1 MVCNQSNLSTFP
13 RLPAW
18 DRKDSNNKIKSR
30 SLKRTLM
37 DHVEDP
43 LSALIIDGQLHEGD
57 TVVVEA
63 DKARKDSNNKIKRKE
78 ERIKNHNVVAVR
90 RRTD

>member
-1 MVCNQSNLSTFP
+1 
-13 RLPAW
+13 
-18 DRKDSNNKIKSR
+18 
-30 SLKRTLM
+30 M

-63 DKARKDSNNKIKRKE
+63 DKARGVRL
-78 ERIKNHNVVAVR
+78 RVA
-90 RRTD
+90 